1 MHRKSGAGKVEGD
14 DGTPGPQVDDLHAA
28 AARGLW
34 DHHGARAHPGG
45 GQGEVPG
52 EGEGHTLSLPAR

>member
-1 MHRKSGAGKVEGD
+1 MERRSDEWSCGAGSSKGE
-14 DGTPGPQVDDLHAA
+14 TPAQVDDLHAA

-52 EGEGHTLSLPAR
+52 EGEEL